1 MTIRIESVKAL
12 FFEENG
18 PVVEDADLFV
28 KDDRIVKIVRK
39 NDPST
44 QYQGPEA
51 EYTIDGRHKL
61 AIPGLINSHTHAYM
75 TMFRNIADDVPFTKW
90 LFDTI
95 SPLED
100 AMTAQESYYGAL
112 LADLEMIRT
121 GTTSYVDMHMT
132 PEESAKAAFDSGMRV
147 CLTRGLVG
155 RDRNDE
161 GGIRRLK
168 EALSDNEKWCDG
180 DRLTTMLAP
189 HAPYTCGPDYLE
201 YIASYA
207 RDNGFGLHIH
217 LAEGLTE
224 IENLRRDY
232 NMTPI
237 EYADKAGVFE
247 VRTIAAHCVHL
258 LDSDFDILKAKNVNV
273 AVNPVSNM
281 KLANGFSP
289 VPKMLEKGISV
300 CIGTDGAASNN
311 SLNLFREMGVEAL
324 IHKGLNKDA
333 VTVSAADVLKMAT
346 IGGAKALGRENELG
360 QLKEGYKAD
369 IAILDLR
376 SPGLAPANNL
386 ISALVYSCSGN
397 EVDTVL
403 VNGKILMEKKE
414 IKTIDEEKLYYE
426 MDRIGARYMGLVS
439 K

>member
-1 MTIRIESVKAL
+1 MITRIEEVKAL
-12 FFEENG
+12 FFDDGAARIDTADIFIEN
-18 PVVEDADLFV
+18 
-28 KDDRIVKIVRK
+28 DRITKVVKK
-39 NDPST
+39 GSDT
-44 QYQGPEA
+44 APEA
-51 EYTIDGRHKL
+51 FPKADRVIDGRGKL
-61 AIPGLINSHTHAYM
+61 AIPGLINAHTHAYM
-75 TMFRNIADDVPFTKW
+75 TMFRNIADDVPFSKW

-100 AMTAQESYYGAL
+100 AMTEQESYFGAL

-121 GTTSYVDMHMT
+121 GTTCYVDMHMT
-132 PEESAKAAFDSGMRV
+132 PDESAKAAYDSGMRV

-155 RDRNDE
+155 GDRNDE

-180 DRLTTMLAP
+180 DRLMTMLAP

-207 RDNGFGLHIH
+207 KEHGFGLHIH
-217 LAEGLTE
+217 LAEGQNE
-224 IENLRRDY
+224 IDDLRKKY
-232 NMTPI
+232 GITPI
-237 EYADKAGVFE
+237 EYAQRAGVFD

-258 LDSDFDILKAKNVNV
+258 TDNDLDILRDRNVHV

-311 SLNLFREMGVEAL
+311 SLNLFREMSVEAL
-324 IHKGLNKDA
+324 IHKGLNHDA
-333 VTVSAADVLKMAT
+333 ETVSASDVLRMAT
-346 IGGAKALGRENELG
+346 IGGAAALGRENDLG
-360 QLKEGYKAD
+360 QIREGFKAD
-369 IAILDLR
+369 IAILDLKN
-376 SPGLAPANNL
+376 PGLTPSNNL
-386 ISALVYSCSGN
+386 VSALVYSCTGN
-397 EVDTVL
+397 EVDTLL

-414 IKTIDEEKLYYE
+414 VKTIDEERLYFE
-426 MDRIGARYMGLVS
+426 MERIGKRYMSLIS
-439 K
+439 